1 MSDSNTFTR
10 GINTDLHPKFQEE
23 GTYRFA
29 LNAVLETKNGE
40 IPSISN
46 EESNNVCAT
55 SFPSGKKVIGH
66 ALTETDDV
74 IVFLY
79 DRNGNHEI
87 GKYSGTTCKYETLVI
102 GNCLNFSQNHPINA
116 IYRVRNGCDG
126 HVYFTDNYNDYR
138 VINISDL
145 DQYLGD
151 GLICPKLEFS
161 RDYSIPTID
170 FNSIQDNS
178 GGNLQVGV
186 YYFAVRFLDK
196 YNNATNWTIT
206 TRPVV
211 IGNGNYGYL
220 DDPTK
225 AAMYTGGS
233 NIKESDYYV
242 KPQTK
247 SILLDIVSSGNLFD
261 YYQVAVIKRTTDEG
275 NVSSVDV
282 LQPKPWT
289 SFSETFEYTG
299 NDNDVIYQSSLDDIL
314 NDKVKI
320 KKVGAHAFDNN
331 RLFLGNTSGDYRDY
345 SKYQRYASKVKTE
358 FYKPL
363 YGFYEAEDAQNKEGV
378 YYFDEGSF
386 MEDEV
391 YALGIV
397 YVFQDGTESPVF
409 HIPGRPVNPVIT
421 GSNPLIGTNGVTL
434 DAAPWDTGTV
444 TMYGD
449 NVVGQPRWKQIST
462 AAADPYAGFSFIKGL
477 MGYHETENYYPY
489 VETCDNHVD
498 GYWGRDYLNN
508 LIDPFNTKI
517 RHHRMPGSEIRDD
530 FGNVPNFKTGV
541 RFSNITYP
549 QGENIVGHYFVYGDR
564 TFERTVLAKGVFVP
578 LEILSDLDKYAFS
591 VAPLTEN
598 GNHNGGSL
606 GAIDFFWPTTNVGIR
621 SNMFAF
627 ISSETL
633 YKSKRFEGSYVK
645 FEKIYLDKNWDGNI
659 SSVYTNSTESKVF
672 DTKENYVAAVNSR
685 RHYRYFR
692 KYETP
697 ISSNINHTIEN
708 NLFID
713 KTYQGAV
720 EGNSVYENI
729 TEKTFVNNSV
739 SMPIHLFKLTSGT
752 EVMGPTGDWRNKAFY
767 GSVRVIKDVF
777 SNLFTIQYKRISN
790 KIDFSANS
798 SVVNTHMGGD
808 TSVGRLSF
816 LESSFTQ
823 KGIPSS
829 SQHTDVDVYT
839 VFFSFPTQDTYFN
852 PDFRSSSLDQKKDFF
867 KYPNADTPSKNLDSL
882 MDYLLRKLHSPA
894 DKEVMILP
902 ETYHYNDSFS
912 YLDSFEIK
920 YPVPFSYKFCNLC
933 IEDHPY
939 RLWYSQKDDNTSL
952 EDKSRIILPNNYTDE
967 LGGTSGPIT
976 DLFVSFNK
984 LYATTPKSVFY
995 IPTRPQSIESNVNS
1009 IYIGTGEVLGVP
1021 PQELKNSVHGFGGQE
1036 HWSSRLV
1043 TEHGAFYMD
1052 SFSGTP
1058 MLLSDSVNDLSLS
1071 GLRNFF
1077 QENGEFE
1084 FPKEFKQLTNQ
1095 EFPYISHASSNGFG
1109 YKSVYDPRYK
1119 RLILTKRDFKF
1130 KAPWQSKFIYF
1141 PTSVDNPALVSVPN
1155 DRLWFNG
1162 HSFYYK
1168 NKVGTNAKIS
1178 FEDGFFFENKSFTLS
1193 YSFLSKHWVSF
1204 HSYLPTYTFSN
1215 SNSFFSQQE
1224 TSSIYKHGGHTYLTF
1239 FDIKYP
1245 HIIDVILSKSVP
1257 NIKTASNVN
1266 LFAYT
1271 SGVDANLNTFTSD
1284 VPYSAAIFYNSSQSS
1299 GAQPLIVPGN
1309 FVMDISNG
1317 FALTKITDRE
1327 WRINNIRDITIS
1339 NNLPIWASDWG
1350 SIGSSPFSYID
1361 KVPNP
1366 ANIDYAKSFFTSKRL
1381 KDYYLGG
1388 RFIFNANSNVKVT
1401 LDLITTTNQNNQR

>member
-1 MSDSNTFTR
+1 MSDSNTFTK

-40 IPSISN
+40 LPSISN

-79 DRNGNHEI
+79 DINGNHEI

-126 HVYFTDNYNDYR
+126 YVYFTDNYNDYR

-211 IGNGNYGYL
+211 IGNGSYSYL
-220 DDPTK
+220 DDDTTVS
-225 AAMYTGGS
+225 MYTGGS
-233 NIKESDYYV
+233 NVPESDYYV
-242 KPQTK
+242 KPQNK
-247 SILLDIVSSGNLFD
+247 SIILDIINANNLFD
-261 YYQVAVIKRTTDEG
+261 FYQVAVIKRTTDEG
-275 NVSSVDV
+275 NVSAVDV
-282 LQPKPWT
+282 LQPQAWT
-289 SFSETFEYTG
+289 TFTQKFEYTG
-299 NDNDVIYQSSLDDIL
+299 NDNDVVYQSSLDDIL

-320 KKVGAHAFDNN
+320 KKVGAHAFDNS
-331 RLFLGNTSGDYRDY
+331 RLFIGNTSGDYKDY
-345 SKYQRYASKVKTE
+345 SKYQRYASKIKTE

-363 YGFYEAEDAQNKEGV
+363 YGYNEVDAKNKQGV

-444 TMYGD
+444 TMYGED
-449 NVVGQPRWKQIST
+449 VVGEPRWKQIST

-517 RHHRMPGSEIRDD
+517 RHHRMPGAEIRDTP
-530 FGNVPNFKTGV
+530 GAVNNFKVGL

-549 QGENIVGHYFVYGDR
+549 QGEGIVGHYFVYGDR

-578 LEILSDLDKYAFS
+578 LEIDESTNPKTYSFS
-591 VAPLTEN
+591 GWE
-598 GNHNGGSL
+598 SL
-606 GAIDFFWPTTNVGIR
+606 IAQTFTWPATDGTGIR
-621 SNMFAF
+621 SNLFAF

-633 YKSKRFEGSYVK
+633 FKEKSFNGSYVK
-645 FEKIYLDKNWDGNI
+645 FEKIYNN
-659 SSVYTNSTESKVF
+659 TEPTLFSIKTKIDVVF
-672 DTKENYVAAVNSR
+672 DPKNDYKLDANSQIA
-685 RHYRYFR
+685 YQ
-692 KYETP
+692 KYTTYNLP
-697 ISSNINHTIEN
+697 STTNINHNISN
-708 NLFID
+708 NLFIQ

-720 EGNSVYENI
+720 QGNSAYEKVKDCSI
-729 TEKTFVNNSV
+729 INNSV
-739 SMPIHLFKLTSGT
+739 SMSIQILKLNSGT
-752 EVMGPTGDWRNKAFY
+752 SDMGPSGDWRYKTFY
-767 GSVRVIKDVF
+767 GSIRQEKDVF
-777 SNLFTIQYKRISN
+777 SNLYNIQYKRISN
-790 KIDFSANS
+790 KVELAPNS
-798 SVVNTHMGGD
+798 STTFIHLGGD

-816 LESSFTQ
+816 LETLFNQS
-823 KGIPSS
+823 GIPSS
-829 SQHTDVDVYT
+829 STKT
-839 VFFSFPTQDTYFN
+839 TMNTRSVFYSFPTQDTYFN
-852 PDFRSSSLDQKKDFF
+852 PEFRSTSSDQKKDFF
-867 KYPNADTPSKNLDSL
+867 KNNNAATANENIEDIFE
-882 MDYLLRKLHSPA
+882 YLLRKVYSPIE
-894 DKEVMILP
+894 KEIIIP
-902 ETYHYNDSFS
+902 AETYAYNDSFS
-912 YLDSFEIK
+912 YLDSFELK
-920 YPVPFSYKFCNLC
+920 YPVPFNYKFCNLC

-967 LGGTSGPIT
+967 LGGTSGPVT

-1009 IYIGTGEVLGVP
+1009 IYIGTGEVLGLP

-1095 EFPYISHASSNGFG
+1095 EFPYISHVSSNGFG

-1119 RLILTKRDFKF
+1119 RLIVTKRDFKF
-1130 KAPWQSKFIYF
+1130 KTPWQSKFIYY
-1141 PTSVDNPALVSVPN
+1141 PTSTDNPAIVSVAN

-1168 NKVGTNAKIS
+1168 NKVGVNNKVT

-1215 SNSFFSQQE
+1215 SNTFFSQQE
-1224 TSSIYKHGGHTYLTF
+1224 TSSIYKHGGHKYLTF

-1257 NIKTASNVN
+1257 SIKTASNVN

-1299 GAQPLIVPGN
+1299 GTQPLIVPGN
-1309 FVMDISNG
+1309 FQMDISNG

-1366 ANIDYAKSFFTSKRL
+1366 ANIDYSKSFFTSKRL